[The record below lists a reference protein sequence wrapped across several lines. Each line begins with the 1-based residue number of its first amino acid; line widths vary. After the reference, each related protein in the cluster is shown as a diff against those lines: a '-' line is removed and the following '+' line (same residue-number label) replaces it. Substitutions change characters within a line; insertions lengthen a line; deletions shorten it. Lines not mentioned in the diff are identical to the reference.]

1 MHHGGGRLPLNP
13 KNWEARAYMTTYEKA
28 MLVVAILRLIIDAV
42 ALFTQKRK

>member
-1 MHHGGGRLPLNP
+1 
-13 KNWEARAYMTTYEKA
+13 MTTYEKA